1 MCLIKQV
8 QRKGIVSF
16 ALHFLGWWFWCEV
29 CASLFGKQAAVLSVG
44 VVWAA
49 SEDGEA
55 ACTDVVEVI
64 EVSAFAAMSLWRCGF
79 SGHIGRLVDE

>member
-1 MCLIKQV
+1 M

-16 ALHFLGWWFWCEV
+16 ALHFCLGGWFWCEV
-29 CASLFGKQAAVLSVG
+29 CAGLFGKQAAGLSVG

-55 ACTDVVEVI
+55 ACTDVVEVV
-64 EVSAFAAMSLWRCGF
+64 EVSAFAAVSWWRWWGSF
-79 SGHIGRLVDE
+79 SGHFGGRVD